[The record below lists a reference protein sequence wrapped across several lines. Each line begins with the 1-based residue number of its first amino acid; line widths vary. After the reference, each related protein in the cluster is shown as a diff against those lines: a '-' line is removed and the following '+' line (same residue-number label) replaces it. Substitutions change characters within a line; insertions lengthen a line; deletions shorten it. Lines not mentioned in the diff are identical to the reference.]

1 MISPRWRRVILG
13 LGLII
18 AVTMLWT
25 ELLEDRL
32 IPKRWGV
39 VEEASIFR
47 SGQLHP
53 SLVKSTLMETQIDV
67 IVNLN
72 QWRPE
77 KPAHVA
83 ERQAVK
89 ELQIQSE
96 RYPMLGDGTG
106 DPENYVMA
114 LARLDQAVSDQQRVL
129 VHCTAGA
136 QRTGAVIGLYRTLLQ
151 GRTTGETL
159 DEMEGYGFDREED
172 EAMLR
177 FLDNNMRFVTRRLVE
192 LEVLSAVPD
201 PLPKFLSK

>member
-1 MISPRWRRVILG
+1 
-13 LGLII
+13 
-18 AVTMLWT
+18 
-25 ELLEDRL
+25 
-32 IPKRWGV
+32 
-39 VEEASIFR
+39 
-47 SGQLHP
+47 
-53 SLVKSTLMETQIDV
+53 
-67 IVNLN
+67 
-72 QWRPE
+72 
-77 KPAHVA
+77 
-83 ERQAVK
+83 
-89 ELQIQSE
+89 
-96 RYPMLGDGTG
+96 MLGDGTG

-114 LARLDQAVSDQQRVL
+114 LARVVQAVSDQQRVL

>member
-1 MISPRWRRVILG
+1 LIG
-13 LGLII
+13 LGLIV
-18 AVTMLWT
+18 AAMMLWT

-53 SLVKSTLMETQIDV
+53 ALVKSTLEENQIDV

-77 KPAHVA
+77 KSAHVA
-83 ERQAVK
+83 ERQAAK

-114 LARLDQAVSDQQRVL
+114 LARVVQGVSDQQRIL

-151 GRTTGETL
+151 GRSTEETL
-159 DEMEGYGFDREED
+159 DEMEGYGFDREKD
-172 EAMLR
+172 EALLR
-177 FLDNNMRFVTRRLVE
+177 FLDNNMKFVTRRLVE